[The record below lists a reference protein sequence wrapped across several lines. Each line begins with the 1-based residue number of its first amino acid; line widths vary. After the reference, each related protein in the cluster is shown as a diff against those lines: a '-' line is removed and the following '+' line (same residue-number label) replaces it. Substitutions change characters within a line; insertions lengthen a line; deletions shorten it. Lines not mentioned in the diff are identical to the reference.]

1 MKGPRP
7 SAATGEAIEM
17 REPGPRSGP
26 MVFAALRLGFGGV
39 DTLRNKSVLR
49 RFEGGPG

>member
-1 MKGPRP
+1 
-7 SAATGEAIEM
+7 M
-17 REPGPRSGP
+17 REPDPRSEP
-26 MVFAALRLGFGGV
+26 VVFTTLRLEFGGV